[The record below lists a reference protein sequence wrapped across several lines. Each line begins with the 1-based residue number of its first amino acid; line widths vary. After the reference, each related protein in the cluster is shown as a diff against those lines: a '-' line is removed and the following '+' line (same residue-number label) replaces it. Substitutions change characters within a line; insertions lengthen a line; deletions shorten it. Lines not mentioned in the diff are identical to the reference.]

1 MGVFDDVA
9 DVFTFGGHSARKNQ
23 NKVAGKQ
30 SKVIDEQLE
39 RERIAN
45 ERRDAYFSQFL
56 DPTLKALFSG
66 AGAGSGAGVDP
77 YTQIEQLFA
86 GQSSPYANLEART
99 RAYTDE
105 SGSAYDSAV
114 QDVLMDYEAR
124 GLTGDSTGIRGDIA
138 GIRTAEA
145 ENMAGTRRDLR
156 VRADDENYARAFDA
170 YNRRKG
176 GIDEGY
182 RRVLNLFPLTDA
194 ALGREGTNAQ
204 IAVWAAFKDSG
215 RQERRRRISRW
226 RRRRA
231 FCCRRRGFP
240 VQEAQTPGRT
250 RWGLIPARPRPP
262 IP

>member
-204 IAVWAAFKDSG
+204 IAMGGLGGLQGLWA
-215 RQERRRRISRW
+215 
-226 RRRRA
+226 
-231 FCCRRRGFP
+231 
-240 VQEAQTPGRT
+240 
-250 RWGLIPARPRPP
+250 
-262 IP
+262 